1 MTIEATSRCV
11 SVRAF
16 TDSVPL
22 LQAPVI
28 IEDEDDFKP
37 SASKGGEGAKK
48 SSQDGLKRKR
58 GRARIKYMYESDSE
72 EEAPPK
78 KTKPS
83 PKMGSGAAR
92 TDTKGQKRVATT
104 PKRQEVKSVSAFFG
118 SAPVKRS
125 SDFKNSKSTADGG
138 DSKKDGG
145 RKGKEGKEGEEGKDT
160 VICIPE
166 SPVDVT
172 SHQFDEEV
180 ISEVGMSSITK
191 QLSKLRERE
200 GCRSNSLPLHLVANI
215 GRGPECKIHS
225 VAVYL
230 FVAITTCTGAT

>member
-1 MTIEATSRCV
+1 MTIEAASRPRFV
-11 SVRAF
+11 SVRVF
-16 TDSVPL
+16 TDSLPL

-28 IEDEDDFKP
+28 IEDDEDDFKP

-48 SSQDGLKRKR
+48 SSQEGLKRKR
-58 GRARIKYMYESDSE
+58 GRARMKYESDSE

-104 PKRQEVKSVSAFFG
+104 PKRQEVKSVSSFFG

-125 SDFKNSKSTADGG
+125 SDFKNSKSTAD
-138 DSKKDGG
+138 SKKDGG
-145 RKGKEGKEGEEGKDT
+145 RKGKEGEEGKDT

-180 ISEVGMSSITK
+180 ISEVCMSSKTK

-200 GCRSNSLPLHLVANI
+200 GCRGNYLPLQFTVWWQ
-215 GRGPECKIHS
+215 
-225 VAVYL
+225 
-230 FVAITTCTGAT
+230 T